1 MTIKNYD
8 YWKEIRE
15 IASDLIKDIRDENPA
30 FNDDDLLDECHDRLY
45 EIIDSHQWVI
55 YYGNNLSVL
64 EHSDN
69 REFMVEH
76 FGVDDVAQVLKEKG
90 INGLHSA
97 LAYWAMFA
105 DTLDQFG
112 VLMNQESVA

>member
-1 MTIKNYD
+1 MTITNHD

-15 IASDLIKDIRDENPA
+15 IASDLIKDIREENPA
-30 FNDDDLLDECHDRLY
+30 FNDDELLDECHDRLY

-55 YYGNNLSVL
+55 YYGYNLSVL

-69 REFMVEH
+69 REFMIEH
-76 FGVDDVAQVLKEKG
+76 NGEDYASDCLKAG
-90 INGLHSA
+90 GLDGLHYH

-105 DTLDQFG
+105 DVNDHFCDNSDKKL
-112 VLMNQESVA
+112 VA

>member
-1 MTIKNYD
+1 MIIKNHD

-15 IASDLIKDIRDENPA
+15 IASDLIKDIRVENPA

-45 EIIDSHQWVI
+45 GIIDNHEWVI
-55 YYGNNLSVL
+55 YHGNNLSVL
-64 EHSDN
+64 EHSNN

-76 FGVDDVAQVLKEKG
+76 FGDDDVAQVLKEKG

-112 VLMNQESVA
+112 VLMKESVA

>member
-1 MTIKNYD
+1 MTITNHD

-15 IASDLIKDIRDENPA
+15 IASDLIKDIREENKG
-30 FNDDDLLDECHDRLY
+30 FDDDELLDECHERLY

-55 YYGNNLSVL
+55 YYGYNLSVL

-69 REFMVEH
+69 REFMIEH
-76 FGVDDVAQVLKEKG
+76 HGEDYAGECLKNG
-90 INGLHSA
+90 GLNGLHSH